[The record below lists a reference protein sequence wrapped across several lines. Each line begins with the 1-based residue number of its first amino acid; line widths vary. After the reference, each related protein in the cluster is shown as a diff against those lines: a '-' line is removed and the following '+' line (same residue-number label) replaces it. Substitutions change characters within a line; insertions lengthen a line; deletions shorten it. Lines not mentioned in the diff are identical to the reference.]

1 MDHKAEKTFDA
12 FLSYPEMFFVL
23 GKLSLS
29 SKCFQCE
36 KCLDNKLDDF
46 LKILEKNERRNQNL

>member
-12 FLSYPEMFFVL
+12 CLSYPEMFFVL

-29 SKCFQCE
+29 SKCFECE
-36 KCLDNKLDDF
+36 KYFNVWTINWMTF
-46 LKILEKNERRNQNL
+46 